1 MLKNTRIGKQF
12 RNIAKILGVSI
23 AVYLALTIKVWLT
36 WETDEVSQFDYLET
50 ETQYEEMANIEE
62 TENHWTSSAFS
73 KLCSNYKKICNKI
86 SRAWTFTDKDKATKF
101 AYVAY
106 LLKKLDTNITR
117 WKNPSEALLAMLI
130 NEKNW
135 GRRWSANW
143 TTVTINLW
151 WMKYNNEF
159 FQVISHEMWHIVDLG
174 WLQWTSKEKSP
185 KFTEFNKSV
194 FAIDDP
200 SLEYYKYSRTS
211 ETVRKSWMTKEDF
224 CSWYGM
230 SDPFEDFAECH
241 NLYLNHHDY
250 FRKLAMNNSTVKN
263 KYNFMANLYGWKYI
277 NNSEAKYEN
286 RENSYRVRD
295 TTKIREG

>member
-23 AVYLALTIKVWLT
+23 AVYLALTIKVWFT

-62 TENHWTSSAFS
+62 TENHWPSSAFS

-130 NEKNW
+130 NEKIF
-135 GRRWSANW
+135 S
-143 TTVTINLW
+143 
-151 WMKYNNEF
+151 
-159 FQVISHEMWHIVDLG
+159 
-174 WLQWTSKEKSP
+174 
-185 KFTEFNKSV
+185 
-194 FAIDDP
+194 
-200 SLEYYKYSRTS
+200 
-211 ETVRKSWMTKEDF
+211 
-224 CSWYGM
+224 
-230 SDPFEDFAECH
+230 
-241 NLYLNHHDY
+241 
-250 FRKLAMNNSTVKN
+250 
-263 KYNFMANLYGWKYI
+263 
-277 NNSEAKYEN
+277 
-286 RENSYRVRD
+286 
-295 TTKIREG
+295 